1 MLTITSEMLDR
12 IEAVRQSMTGSVKL
26 STLPDEL
33 QIDLRQALNQA
44 IDTTVAAVLKSSG
57 SSNIQSPI
65 ITPNIQY

>member
-44 IDTTVAAVLKSSG
+44 IDTTVATVLKASG
-57 SSNIQSPI
+57 NSNGGSPI